1 MEKEKCKMEDIKV
14 YSSFDK
20 RLKYNIVDRY
30 YDKEIGTNNALIYH
44 EYFKN
49 NGDIVTNKI
58 SQQDMSCIS
67 NNIRNSRG
75 KYNFMLGNIEGG
87 SKITFDI
94 FEPINNN
101 DMGNISQFSTD
112 ITNNISNTYFT
123 VTSTNINTT
132 NTTTTITNTYN
143 TNDTNTT
150 SSSTHS
156 YDLNA
161 LNIQNILGYKQ
172 RSEYAKENRANILN
186 DVNTNYNNELLKEHI
201 NNSNETEVS
210 KGPWK
215 IMIQIWKD

>member
-1 MEKEKCKMEDIKV
+1 
-14 YSSFDK
+14 
-20 RLKYNIVDRY
+20 
-30 YDKEIGTNNALIYH
+30 
-44 EYFKN
+44 
-49 NGDIVTNKI
+49 
-58 SQQDMSCIS
+58 MSCIS
-67 NNIRNSRG
+67 NNIRNSGG
-75 KYNFMLGNIEGG
+75 KFNFMLGNIEGG

-161 LNIQNILGYKQ
+161 QSIQNIQGSKQ
-172 RSEYAKENRANILN
+172 RYEYAKENRTNILK
-186 DVNTNYNNELLKEHI
+186 DVNTNYNNELLKEHT
-201 NNSNETEVS
+201 NNSNETEVN

-215 IMIQIWKD
+215 IMIQNMEGLVSKNSKEKVELLK